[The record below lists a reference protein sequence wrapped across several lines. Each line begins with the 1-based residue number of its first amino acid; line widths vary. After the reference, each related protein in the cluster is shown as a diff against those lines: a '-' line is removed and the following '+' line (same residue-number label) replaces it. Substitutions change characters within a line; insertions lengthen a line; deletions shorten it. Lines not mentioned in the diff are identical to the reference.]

1 MDIPLELILSGI
13 GLAVA
18 SAAFM
23 REFVLVGR
31 RRLGYRFQMDT
42 PVTGETDT
50 ASLVGALRNLRTPE
64 VGGSPLDLSKLSVV
78 LIRIENNGTLAID
91 AEDYTMGGVGSKVG
105 LQVFFPGR
113 EVIGLTVSEYEQG
126 VPAANLT
133 QEAGL
138 GHGFQ
143 GEGDEFKG
151 FIELPKVPLE
161 RRQHYKI
168 LAVLKRVHGSGEPKK
183 SIVEGAIKRG
193 TIDET
198 TSHDG
203 PSKRLM
209 ALSGFLVALIA
220 VQAVLA
226 LQPDPPP
233 SDCAGGELTLVGST
247 AMAPMIK
254 RAAETYGARC
264 TDAKFSFDFHGT
276 TQGHDKMVESA
287 PARNMVSIGE
297 GPKLDSYRTLSERA
311 IAAAVYSVILH
322 RDLNL
327 ENLTV
332 QQVQDL
338 YAGRV
343 KNWQQVGG
351 PDLPVT
357 LVDRQPG
364 SGTMNAINWRLGIT
378 TRESDATTSCLGR
391 PPERRHCRADSTT
404 AMLGA
409 VAEIP
414 GAIGYVE
421 TAAVTDDV
429 KAIMLGGVVATKE
442 NMLAHTYPFWSVEY
456 ALTDYPDGRIPADS
470 LAGNFIEYLI
480 HGRGKLVIEEFGAAA
495 CVELATPRDCT
506 P

>member
-1 MDIPLELILSGI
+1 MDIPLELILSAI
-13 GLAVA
+13 GLVVA
-18 SAAFM
+18 SAAFV

-42 PVTGETDT
+42 PVTGETET
-50 ASLVGALRNLRTPE
+50 TSLVGALNNLSTPE
-64 VGGSPLDLSKLSVV
+64 VGGETLDLSKLSVV
-78 LIRIENNGTLAID
+78 LIRIENSGTLAVD
-91 AEDYTMGGVGSKVG
+91 TDDYTMRGADPLVG
-105 LQVFFPGR
+105 LHVEFPGR
-113 EVIGLTVSEYEQG
+113 EVIGLAVTELDG
-126 VPAANLT
+126 PPADNLGPGSGIGKRT
-133 QEAGL
+133 K
-138 GHGFQ
+138 
-143 GEGDEFKG
+143 GEGERFAGVID
-151 FIELPKVPLE
+151 LPKVQLE

-168 LAVLKRVHGSGEPKK
+168 LAVLKRVHGDGEPKEP
-183 SIVEGAIKRG
+183 ILVGGVKRG
-193 TIDET
+193 KVVPT
-198 TSHDG
+198 TSHGG
-203 PSKRLM
+203 PSKKLM

-220 VQAVLA
+220 VQGVIA

-391 PPERRHCRADSTT
+391 PPERRHCRADTTT
-404 AMLGA
+404 AMLDA

-421 TAAVTDDV
+421 TAAVTDGV
-429 KAIMLGGVVATKE
+429 KAIMLGGVAATKE

-456 ALTDYPDGRIPADS
+456 ALTDYPDGRIPAES

-480 HGRGKLVIEEFGAAA
+480 HGRGKLVVEEFGAAA
-495 CVELATPRDCT
+495 CVELATPRECI